1 MGSVRGKSQADCSAS
16 EPWIRY
22 LNPGVER
29 RTARLLEVLLSL
41 EHDLVCF
48 SCLKRDASFNSGGGK
63 KIEAATVLVGDPR
76 ASYESTF
83 SMSMESLTR

>member
-22 LNPGVER
+22 LNPGVKR
-29 RTARLLEVLLSL
+29 RTPRLLEVLLSL

-48 SCLKRDASFNSGGGK
+48 SFLKGDASFSSGRGK
-63 KIEAATVLVGDPR
+63 EIEAATVLVCDPG

-83 SMSMESLTR
+83 SISME